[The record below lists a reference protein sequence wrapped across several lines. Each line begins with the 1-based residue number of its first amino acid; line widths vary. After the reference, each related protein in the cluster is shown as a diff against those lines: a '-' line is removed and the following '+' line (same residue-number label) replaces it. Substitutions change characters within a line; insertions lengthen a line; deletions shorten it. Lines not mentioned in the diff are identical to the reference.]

1 MSSSKSLPVGGDA
14 RARGRGAILMMV
26 IIVMDWKNVECYPS
40 VPRFTTLVLAG
51 CEGNNLML
59 GCVPTGLEKATN
71 SITTEEFW

>member
-1 MSSSKSLPVGGDA
+1 
-14 RARGRGAILMMV
+14 MMV